1 MINKIEKIGHINC
14 ILLITIISITASII
28 LTFIFMKIFNGGM
41 NQAIFATSIIVPA
54 IIAPSV
60 TWYIVGLLI
69 KTHKLEKESKA
80 LATYDALTGLLTRHA
95 FQANIESVFKRTI
108 RNRTL
113 LSLAYIDIDNFKNI
127 NDVYGHAAGDEVLKS
142 FGFTMKN
149 NLRDSDLVGRV
160 GGGRIYFSI
169 T

>member
-80 LATYDALTGLLTRHA
+80 LATYDALLKLLKP
-95 FQANIESVFKRTI
+95 FS
-108 RNRTL
+108 L
-113 LSLAYIDIDNFKNI
+113 LEKVPL
-127 NDVYGHAAGDEVLKS
+127 
-142 FGFTMKN
+142 
-149 NLRDSDLVGRV
+149 
-160 GGGRIYFSI
+160 
-169 T
+169 